1 MAAALLARVRGL
13 ASAGRLGME
22 CPFREREHRPCVIRS
37 SAFPSPALGHLEP
50 ALVFIVAFEINGQ
63 CVMDKFTLS
72 QHGMRERVCVCD
84 TCTCKEGL
92 RERSARDRARP
103 VGVSVGSASECSG
116 CVRFGGHLASH
127 TPRGGQF
134 VRVCWSRTKCKPH
147 WPTHGQHTIQGSH
160 THTHTYPLRAL
171 HQLTAAAFT
180 AARPLSTLMGP
191 AQAAQN
197 NSTHSQWR
205 KCNPLHEM
213 PALTDNKQL
222 IFVTPWTHSVPTVV
236 LVMAASAMQLAN
248 GLLHVFV
255 SRLGS
260 YRCV

>member
-1 MAAALLARVRGL
+1 M
-13 ASAGRLGME
+13 
-22 CPFREREHRPCVIRS
+22 
-37 SAFPSPALGHLEP
+37 
-50 ALVFIVAFEINGQ
+50 
-63 CVMDKFTLS
+63 VMDKFTLS
-72 QHGMRERVCVCD
+72 QHGMRERVCVCVIHVHAKRGSGRGQPG
-84 TCTCKEGL
+84 TELVQWVCLWGV
-92 RERSARDRARP
+92 RVNA
-103 VGVSVGSASECSG
+103 VGVCGSVAISHLTHHAEVSLFVCAGPGPNASPTAWPL
-116 CVRFGGHLASH
+116 HAH
-127 TPRGGQF
+127 A
-134 VRVCWSRTKCKPH
+134 WAAHHSRL
-147 WPTHGQHTIQGSH
+147 